1 MLRFGRFFL
10 RFATMR
16 RRILGSVS
24 ENAYGI
30 YLFHYVFVV
39 WTQYT
44 LLQVPMP
51 AVVKGT
57 IVLSVTLAL
66 SWAASAGVE
75 QRPGWRS
82 SDTGRTT
89 RINGLSACVQK

>member
-1 MLRFGRFFL
+1 
-10 RFATMR
+10 MR
-16 RRILGSVS
+16 RRILGGIS

-51 AVVKGT
+51 AIVKGA

-66 SWAASAGVE
+66 SWAVSASVSSAPVGARLMRGE
-75 QRPGWRS
+75 RRASMAEARS
-82 SDTGRTT
+82 SSQR
-89 RINGLSACVQK
+89 RQ